1 VSPREHSRAGAVE
14 VAMKPGKWRRDRIVG
29 WLSVAAIVGA
39 MLLILWA
46 WSMLEP
52 GKEGE
57 ASEAAA
63 SSRWAT
69 GFSP

>member
-1 VSPREHSRAGAVE
+1 
-14 VAMKPGKWRRDRIVG
+14 MKAPKWQRDRVLG

-46 WSMLEP
+46 WSALEP
-52 GKEGE
+52 GSGDG

>member
-1 VSPREHSRAGAVE
+1 
-14 VAMKPGKWRRDRIVG
+14 MKRPKWQRDRVLG
-29 WLSVAAIVGA
+29 WLSVGAIVCA

-46 WSMLEP
+46 WSSLEP
-52 GKEGE
+52 GSEDG
-57 ASEAAA
+57 ASDAAA

>member
-1 VSPREHSRAGAVE
+1 
-14 VAMKPGKWRRDRIVG
+14 MKPVKRRRDRVLG

-46 WSMLEP
+46 WSTLEP
-52 GKEGE
+52 GKESD

>member
-1 VSPREHSRAGAVE
+1 
-14 VAMKPGKWRRDRIVG
+14 MKPGKWRRDRIVG

-46 WSMLEP
+46 WSALEP

>member
-1 VSPREHSRAGAVE
+1 
-14 VAMKPGKWRRDRIVG
+14 MKLGKWRRERVLS
-29 WLSVAAIVGA
+29 WLSVAAIVLA

-46 WSMLEP
+46 WSALEP

>member
-1 VSPREHSRAGAVE
+1 
-14 VAMKPGKWRRDRIVG
+14 MKPVKWRRDRILG

-46 WSMLEP
+46 WSALEP
-52 GKEGE
+52 GKEGV

>member
-1 VSPREHSRAGAVE
+1 MKLVKRLRE
-14 VAMKPGKWRRDRIVG
+14 RILG
-29 WLSVAAIVGA
+29 WLGLAAIVLA

-46 WSMLEP
+46 WSTLEP
-52 GKEGE
+52 GKEGR
-57 ASEAAA
+57 ASDAAA

>member
-1 VSPREHSRAGAVE
+1 
-14 VAMKPGKWRRDRIVG
+14 MKPVKWRRDRILG

-46 WSMLEP
+46 WSALEP
-52 GKEGE
+52 GKEGN
-57 ASEAAA
+57 ASEAAT

>member
-1 VSPREHSRAGAVE
+1 
-14 VAMKPGKWRRDRIVG
+14 MKPAKRRRDRVLG
-29 WLSVAAIVGA
+29 WLSVAVIVGA

-46 WSMLEP
+46 WSALEP
-52 GKEGE
+52 GKEGA

>member
-1 VSPREHSRAGAVE
+1 
-14 VAMKPGKWRRDRIVG
+14 MKLRKPQRDRLLG
-29 WLSVAAIVGA
+29 WLSVGAIVGA

-46 WSMLEP
+46 WSVLGP
-52 GKEGE
+52 GGEGG

>member
-1 VSPREHSRAGAVE
+1 
-14 VAMKPGKWRRDRIVG
+14 MKPVKWRRDRVLG
-29 WLSVAAIVGA
+29 WLSVGAIVGA

-46 WSMLEP
+46 WSALEP
-52 GKEGE
+52 GKEGG

>member
-1 VSPREHSRAGAVE
+1 MG
-14 VAMKPGKWRRDRIVG
+14 MKLVKWRRERVLG
-29 WLSVAAIVGA
+29 WLSVAAIVLA

-46 WSMLEP
+46 WSVLEP
-52 GKEGE
+52 GKEGK

>member
-1 VSPREHSRAGAVE
+1 
-14 VAMKPGKWRRDRIVG
+14 VG
-29 WLSVAAIVGA
+29 AIVGA

-46 WSMLEP
+46 WSALDP
-52 GKEGE
+52 GKEGG

>member
-1 VSPREHSRAGAVE
+1 MRHV
-14 VAMKPGKWRRDRIVG
+14 KWRRDRILG

-46 WSMLEP
+46 WSALEP